1 RSVKSVG
8 QKLKLATEQLPMNIA
23 QYGNTAA
30 ASEPILFAEIVAQKK
45 VQRGD
50 KLVFTC
56 FGGGLSV
63 GSALIEY

>member
-1 RSVKSVG
+1 
-8 QKLKLATEQLPMNIA
+8 MNIA

-30 ASEPILFAEIVAQKK
+30 ASEPILFAEMVAQKQ

-50 KLVFTC
+50 KLVFTG

-63 GSALIEY
+63 GSAVIEY